1 MLRATYDWAMRLA
14 QHKNATWAVAIVSF
28 LDSSVLPVPPDV
40 IMIPMMVA
48 DRARVWRIAFIATVA
63 SVLGA
68 VLGYAIGYFLFEALG
83 RPIIEFYGYMD
94 DYADFQAA
102 YNEWGAWI
110 VAGGGLTPIPF
121 KIVTIA
127 SGVTRLDL
135 TVFLVASVLSRGARF
150 YAEAALLWYFGPW
163 VRDFIEKRLGLV
175 SLVFFASLVGGFL
188 VVKYLI

>member
-14 QHKNATWAVAIVSF
+14 QHRHAAWAVAIVSF

>member
-14 QHKNATWAVAIVSF
+14 QHKHATWAVAIVSF

-150 YAEAALLWYFGPW
+150 YAEAARLWYFGPW

>member
-1 MLRATYDWAMRLA
+1 
-14 QHKNATWAVAIVSF
+14 
-28 LDSSVLPVPPDV
+28 
-40 IMIPMMVA
+40 
-48 DRARVWRIAFIATVA
+48 
-63 SVLGA
+63 VLGA

-83 RPIIEFYGYMD
+83 RPIIELYGYID
-94 DYADFQAA
+94 DYAAFQAA